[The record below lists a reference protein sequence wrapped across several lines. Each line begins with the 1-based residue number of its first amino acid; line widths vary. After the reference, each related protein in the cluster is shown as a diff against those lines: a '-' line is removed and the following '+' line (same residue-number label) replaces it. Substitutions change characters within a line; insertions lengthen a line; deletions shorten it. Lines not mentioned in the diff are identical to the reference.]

1 MAKASRIW
9 LGIFTFLPIALILAY
24 LVTFGFLVTDVIL
37 YGKEDLRLP
46 LFSSMF
52 WLFLVML
59 AMGIISFGLMVYY
72 IIHVINSKAES
83 NEKLLWIIIFLVGH
97 VLVFPV
103 YWYLRIWKEPEDHLS
118 MSAT

>member
-1 MAKASRIW
+1 MARASRIW
-9 LGIFTFLPIALILAY
+9 LGIFTFVPIALIIAY

-46 LFSSMF
+46 IFSSMF
-52 WLFLVML
+52 WLFLVMF

-72 IIHVINSKAES
+72 IIHVVNSKADS
-83 NEKLLWIIIFLVGH
+83 NEKLLWIIIFLVGN
-97 VLVFPV
+97 VLAFPV
-103 YWYLRIWKEPEDHLS
+103 YWYFRIWKEPIDHMS